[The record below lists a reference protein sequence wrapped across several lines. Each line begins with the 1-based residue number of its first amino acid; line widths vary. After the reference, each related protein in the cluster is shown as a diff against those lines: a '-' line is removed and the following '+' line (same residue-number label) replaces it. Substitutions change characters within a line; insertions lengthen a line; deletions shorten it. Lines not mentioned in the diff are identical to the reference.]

1 MRPILLSFGGGIN
14 STALLL
20 EWVEQGKPL
29 DLVIFA
35 DTGSEMP
42 ETYEFIDKYVIPFC
56 KKHKIH
62 FETVY
67 YTVSNKVAGVKKGH
81 WVEGERVSIYDY
93 YEYQKAV
100 PSMIK
105 RSCTDKFKISPIE
118 KYIKQK
124 WGDKNLPLRLIG
136 IDAGESHRAKFI
148 VDPKTGKKINVVAVS
163 ARSINKK
170 RKFKVNKKIF
180 YKNPLEIF
188 KKNNI
193 DILFEAIGLSDGISK
208 KVVETALKSK
218 IHVITPNKA
227 LISKHGNELAKLA
240 EKNKVNLEF
249 EASVAGGIPILRSI
263 KEGLA
268 TNKISKV
275 YGILNGTS
283 NYILS
288 EMENSNEN
296 FADVLKKA
304 QILGYAEPGNPKL
317 DLNGFDA
324 FAKVRI
330 LSALAFNSKI
340 SKHKCLMEGI
350 EKIELKDIK
359 IANQLDLRIKLLGIS
374 ELKNN
379 HLFET
384 VHPCLVSKKSYI
396 GNVNGVMN
404 AVILQG
410 KPVGESVLQ
419 GEGAGPGPTSSSLLS
434 DLLSI
439 LRGNIKKPF
448 GVSVSKLKS
457 LKPYNVNNY
466 VNSLYLRFEVK
477 DKPGVLSEITNR
489 LAKYKISVK
498 RLIQTPD
505 KKNNKATIVI
515 ITHKTTETNIHN
527 CLSIFKK
534 NKNILKTP
542 TLIRLLG

>member
-1 MRPILLSFGGGIN
+1 MKKKYNIAVVGLGQVGIYLLNELKI
-14 STALLL
+14 
-20 EWVEQGKPL
+20 
-29 DLVIFA
+29 
-35 DTGSEMP
+35 
-42 ETYEFIDKYVIPFC
+42 
-56 KKHKIH
+56 KKNAIQ
-62 FETVY
+62 V
-67 YTVSNKVAGVKKGH
+67 
-81 WVEGERVSIYDY
+81 
-93 YEYQKAV
+93 
-100 PSMIK
+100 
-105 RSCTDKFKISPIE
+105 
-118 KYIKQK
+118 
-124 WGDKNLPLRLIG
+124 
-136 IDAGESHRAKFI
+136 
-148 VDPKTGKKINVVAVS
+148 KTGTKINIVAIS
-163 ARSINKK
+163 AKNIKKK
-170 RKFKVNKKIF
+170 RKFKINKKIF
-180 YKNPLEIF
+180 YTNPLDVI
-188 KKNNI
+188 KKHKI
-193 DILFEAIGLSDGISK
+193 DILFEAIGLSDGVSLKI
-208 KVVETALKSK
+208 VEKALKNK

-227 LISKHGNELAKLA
+227 LISKHGNYLAKLA
-240 EKNKVNLEF
+240 EKNNVNLEF

-283 NYILS
+283 NYILT
-288 EMENSNEN
+288 EMENSNKKFNE
-296 FADVLKKA
+296 VLFKA
-304 QILGYAEPGNPKL
+304 QKLGYAEPGNPKL

-379 HLFET
+379 QIFET
-384 VHPCLVSKKSYI
+384 VHPCLVNKKSYI
-396 GNVNGVMN
+396 GNVSGVMN

-410 KPVGESVLQ
+410 KPVGESIFQ

-448 GVSVSKLKS
+448 GVSFSKLKS
-457 LKPYNVNNY
+457 LKSFNINNY
-466 VNSLYLRFEVK
+466 TNSLYLRFEVK
-477 DKPGVLSEITNR
+477 DRPGVLSKITNR
-489 LAKYKISVK
+489 LARYKISVK
-498 RLIQTPD
+498 RLIQTPN
-505 KKNNKATIVI
+505 KKTNKATIVI
-515 ITHKTTETNIHN
+515 ITHKTSEINSKN

-542 TLIRLLG
+542 TLIRVLG

>member
-1 MRPILLSFGGGIN
+1 MNKIINIAVVGLGQVGNYLLN
-14 STALLL
+14 ELNT
-20 EWVEQGKPL
+20 
-29 DLVIFA
+29 
-35 DTGSEMP
+35 
-42 ETYEFIDKYVIPFC
+42 
-56 KKHKIH
+56 KKK
-62 FETVY
+62 E
-67 YTVSNKVAGVKKGH
+67 
-81 WVEGERVSIYDY
+81 
-93 YEYQKAV
+93 
-100 PSMIK
+100 
-105 RSCTDKFKISPIE
+105 IE
-118 KYIKQK
+118 
-124 WGDKNLPLRLIG
+124 L
-136 IDAGESHRAKFI
+136 
-148 VDPKTGKKINVVAVS
+148 KTGKKIKIVAVS
-163 ARSINKK
+163 ARNINKK
-170 RKFKVNKKIF
+170 RQFKVDKKLF
-180 YKNPLEIF
+180 YKNPLDIL
-188 KKNNI
+188 KKHQV
-193 DILFEAIGLSDGISK
+193 DILFEAIGQSDGVSK
-208 KVVETALKSK
+208 KIVETALKNGT
-218 IHVITPNKA
+218 HVVTPNKA
-227 LISKHGNELAKLA
+227 LISKHGNDLSKLA
-240 EKNKVNLEF
+240 EKNNVNLEF
-249 EASVAGGIPILRSI
+249 EASVAGGIPVLRAI

-288 EMENSNEN
+288 EMENSNKN
-296 FADVLKKA
+296 FSDVLKKA
-304 QILGYAEPGNPKL
+304 QQLGYAEPGNPKL

-359 IANQLDLRIKLLGIS
+359 IANQLDLRVKLLGIS

-379 HLFET
+379 QLFET

-404 AVILQG
+404 AVIIEG

-419 GEGAGPGPTSSSLLS
+419 GEGAGPGPTSSALLS

-439 LRGNIKKPF
+439 LRGNIKKPL

-457 LKPYNVNNY
+457 LKPYDVNNY

-477 DKPGVLSEITNR
+477 DKSGVLSQITNR
-489 LAKYKISVK
+489 LAKYKISIK
-498 RLIQTPD
+498 RIIQTPD
-505 KKNNKATIVI
+505 KKNDKATIVI
-515 ITHKTTETNIHN
+515 ISHKTSELNCNN
-527 CLSIFKK
+527 CLSIFKN